1 MDFTLTDEQRMLVKT
16 IRRFVYDE
24 LIPLEDDIEATG
36 ALDPA
41 AARSIFEKSR
51 DLGFYAMNIP

>member
-24 LIPLEDDIEATG
+24 LIPLGAT
-36 ALDPA
+36 AWVRLA
-41 AARSIFEKSR
+41 EKWLAAR
-51 DLGFYAMNIP
+51 